1 LPILSQSSV
10 RQGLLGHY
18 AEYHKGLAELR
29 LGHPDAARVTF
40 RTLQTSEPVGY
51 LMEAAALREAEC
63 DEVLGDQPAALAIYE
78 RLSATKTTAPDD
90 VLMRVGRAAKATGDL
105 EKAEKAFARVY
116 YEFPFSDLGSVA
128 GTDVDWFYNN
138 QPIAAGTNRYMLNW
152 GAPSVFGGKK
162 YAQARTAFE
171 GLRSAAQGDD
181 RELVGLRL
189 AESDYY

>member
-1 LPILSQSSV
+1 
-10 RQGLLGHY
+10 
-18 AEYHKGLAELR
+18 
-29 LGHPDAARVTF
+29 
-40 RTLQTSEPVGY
+40 
-51 LMEAAALREAEC
+51 MEAAALREAEC